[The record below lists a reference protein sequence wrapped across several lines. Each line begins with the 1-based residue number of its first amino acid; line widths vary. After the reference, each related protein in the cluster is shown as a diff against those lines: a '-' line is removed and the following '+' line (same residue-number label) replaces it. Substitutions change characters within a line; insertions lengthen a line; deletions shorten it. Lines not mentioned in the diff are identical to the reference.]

1 MTPTPHD
8 FQEIEEQTEGSQSSG
23 NHHNHRNKQQS
34 QHYTRHTSQL
44 NHQGE
49 VVKIKGQKGRISENL
64 TTERAKDMRREL
76 VSNLAVGTNNETKE
90 HIQSSQEK
98 TSGNSVTQQLKL
110 IEEKK
115 QIETS
120 SFIMP
125 NNMERKLTFQK
136 MTPRKNSPEKEQI
149 VPKVMI
155 GQGFQQKAESSG
167 NETSIK
173 QHISQRSQ
181 QSDRNFSNQAFEE
194 NMRNFHVGNFNPN
207 RRHVFRQNELNSGIP
222 PLPINNII
230 AQTGSPVH
238 PRFSGQSPIHP
249 RHEQSFDMS
258 LNPIIQKEIS
268 KQINLSLSHIFMN
281 LDKKLEEEQKM
292 SQLNESPQLANRQP
306 SQTSLAPNNLLYSKS
321 LQQLQTLIPQY
332 QEPMEEHSQVIMHNR
347 MNSQFSSTP
356 LRNQPPRFDN
366 QQSQK
371 TTSKKPFSYTQLQ
384 QSSRGVQSK
393 NRQIIDSNVP

>member
-90 HIQSSQEK
+90 HIRSQVK

-136 MTPRKNSPEKEQI
+136 MTPRKNSPEKE
-149 VPKVMI
+149 
-155 GQGFQQKAESSG
+155 
-167 NETSIK
+167 
-173 QHISQRSQ
+173 
-181 QSDRNFSNQAFEE
+181 
-194 NMRNFHVGNFNPN
+194 
-207 RRHVFRQNELNSGIP
+207 
-222 PLPINNII
+222 
-230 AQTGSPVH
+230 
-238 PRFSGQSPIHP
+238 
-249 RHEQSFDMS
+249 
-258 LNPIIQKEIS
+258 
-268 KQINLSLSHIFMN
+268 
-281 LDKKLEEEQKM
+281 
-292 SQLNESPQLANRQP
+292 
-306 SQTSLAPNNLLYSKS
+306 
-321 LQQLQTLIPQY
+321 
-332 QEPMEEHSQVIMHNR
+332 
-347 MNSQFSSTP
+347 
-356 LRNQPPRFDN
+356 
-366 QQSQK
+366 
-371 TTSKKPFSYTQLQ
+371 
-384 QSSRGVQSK
+384 
-393 NRQIIDSNVP
+393 